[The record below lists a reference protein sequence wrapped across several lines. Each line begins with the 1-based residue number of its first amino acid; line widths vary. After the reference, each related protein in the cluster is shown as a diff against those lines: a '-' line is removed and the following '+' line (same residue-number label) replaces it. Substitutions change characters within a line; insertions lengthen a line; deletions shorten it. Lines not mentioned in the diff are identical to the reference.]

1 MSSGVIL
8 ACYDTRKHDPRVG
21 EHAPLTVQE
30 CIWICVVAMPACSKE
45 RLSVR
50 GSSVGRVC
58 RTHVGVRPRQRTDP
72 CGALSP
78 VVRGSSAKC
87 HLWEARGMGS

>member
-1 MSSGVIL
+1 V
-8 ACYDTRKHDPRVG
+8 
-21 EHAPLTVQE
+21 PLTVQE
-30 CIWICVVAMPACSKE
+30 CIWICAVAMRACSKE

-50 GSSVGRVC
+50 GSSADRVC
-58 RTHVGVRPRQRTDP
+58 RTRAGVRLRQRMDP

-87 HLWEARGMGS
+87 HRWEARGMGS